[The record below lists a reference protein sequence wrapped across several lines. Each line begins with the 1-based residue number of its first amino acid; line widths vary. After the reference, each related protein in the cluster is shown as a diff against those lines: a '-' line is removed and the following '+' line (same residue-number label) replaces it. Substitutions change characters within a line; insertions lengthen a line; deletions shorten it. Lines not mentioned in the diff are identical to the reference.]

1 MNNKNVYIINSEG
14 LDKSIVYIGKINYW
28 NEQDKFNSNRV
39 IFIFKNDEK
48 FKKVLTLVNKMKKE
62 LN

>member
-1 MNNKNVYIINSEG
+1 MNNKNIYIINSEG
-14 LDKSIVYIGKINYW
+14 LAKSIAYIGRINYW
-28 NEQDKFNSNRV
+28 TEQDKFNSNRV